1 MSDEIGTLE
10 APTHEAR
17 LEAVLESI
25 SDGFYALDPDWRMV
39 VFNRAAEKYFGVSR
53 DDVVGQNLWDIFP
66 QGIGT
71 TYERFMRAAMDERQ
85 ANSIETPSLL
95 NPGHIVELRILPMR
109 GGGVAVSLTDVT
121 ERRQAE
127 DALKAALAQKNEILE
142 SISDAF
148 YALDQDG
155 RVTYVNSVAETWW
168 QVSRE
173 ALVGKVLWDEFPY
186 AVGSPTHEAH
196 VEAARE
202 RRVVRIETL
211 SLLRHRWVDV
221 SIFPTSNGLAVYF
234 RDITERKEAEERQ
247 RLLVNELNHR
257 VKNTLATVQSIAAQ
271 SLRGE
276 AVPAE
281 VRQRFLDRL
290 MALSRANDVLVGDDW
305 RGGAVRA
312 IAEQMASPHGGM
324 DDGRFHMDGPDVE
337 LTPRAAVALALGLHE
352 LATNAAKYGALSSPN
367 GRVWVDWTVDDDKLR
382 LTWRESDGPTVS
394 EPTVA
399 GFGSRLL
406 NRGLASE
413 LQADVT
419 IAFPPSGAVCEISAP
434 LEAVRARPQP

>member
-1 MSDEIGTLE
+1 
-10 APTHEAR
+10 
-17 LEAVLESI
+17 V
-25 SDGFYALDPDWRMV
+25 
-39 VFNRAAEKYFGVSR
+39 
-53 DDVVGQNLWDIFP
+53 
-66 QGIGT
+66 
-71 TYERFMRAAMDERQ
+71 
-85 ANSIETPSLL
+85 
-95 NPGHIVELRILPMR
+95 
-109 GGGVAVSLTDVT
+109 
-121 ERRQAE
+121 
-127 DALKAALAQKNEILE
+127 KAALAQKEEILE

-155 RVTYVNSVAETWW
+155 RVTYVNSVAESWW
-168 QVSRE
+168 QTPRDQ
-173 ALVGKVLWDEFPY
+173 LIGKVLWEEFPY

-196 VEAARE
+196 VTAARE

-221 SIFPTSNGLAVYF
+221 SIFPTSSGLAVYF

-247 RLLVNELNHR
+247 RLLVDELNHR

-281 VRQRFLDRL
+281 VRQRFIERL
-290 MALSRANDVLVGDDW
+290 MALSRANDVLVTDDW
-305 RGGAVRA
+305 HGGAVRS

-324 DDGRFHMDGPDVE
+324 DDGRFQIDGPEVE

-367 GRVWVDWTVDDDKLR
+367 GRVAVDWAIESDKLR
-382 LTWRESDGPTVS
+382 LTWRESDGPVVN
-394 EPTVA
+394 EPTVG

-413 LQADVT
+413 LQADVK
-419 IAFPPSGAVCEISAP
+419 IVFPPTGVVCEISAP
-434 LEAVRARPQP
+434 LEAVKARPRP